1 MRAIIPH
8 RGNAPATL
16 AITVTGRVTR
26 YALPFDCWF

>member
-1 MRAIIPH
+1 MRAIIH
-8 RGNAPATL
+8 HDGNELGTL